1 MSESAQPKPPMSLDE
16 AATMLDDLLPR
27 VTKML
32 TAADIPTTICDQFER
47 LTETLTTTVQG
58 HANRFDALESEN
70 AALRD
75 TVTTIQT
82 RLDESTAQIETL
94 ESELV
99 DLRAEL
105 QQERETRAKEDA
117 EDRKRIHEVETQ
129 VEAAADDDTTAA
141 STDPDTEA
149 DAEGATPGG
158 QPPEVP
164 LEEAI
169 RVPEHLLKEHLTA
182 NQRRARFVAKDVA
195 EYTRSV
201 PAGRA
206 IRSSQL
212 RQVLSAGEDGQI
224 YTETV
229 SRVIRFLDDL
239 GGDAVTVTE
248 SRRGERVVVFT
259 EAFVERVQ
267 AYQSHAQQDNHT
279 VVTGHGVGG

>member
-16 AATMLDDLLPR
+16 AATVLDDLLPMF
-27 VTKML
+27 TKMAA
-32 TAADIPTTICDQFER
+32 AADIPTATCNQIER
-47 LTETLTTTVQG
+47 LTETLSTTVHG
-58 HANRFDALESEN
+58 HADRFDALEAEN
-70 AALRD
+70 DALKS

-82 RLDESTAQIETL
+82 RLDESTAQIERL
-94 ESELV
+94 ESQLAEV
-99 DLRAEL
+99 EAEL
-105 QQERETRAKEDA
+105 QQERETRAKEAA
-117 EDRKRIHEVETQ
+117 EDRKRVHEVETQ
-129 VEAAADDDTTAA
+129 VEEATDADTTASRTA
-141 STDPDTEA
+141 PDGESATD
-149 DAEGATPGG
+149 ATDHGV
-158 QPPEVP
+158 QPPETP
-164 LEEAI
+164 LEEVI
-169 RVPEHLLKEHLTA
+169 RVPEHLVEEHLTA

-229 SRVIRFLDDL
+229 SRVFRFLDDL
-239 GGDAVTVTE
+239 GGDAVAINE

-267 AYQSHAQQDNHT
+267 AYQSHAQQDDHT
-279 VVTGHGVGG
+279 VVTGHGVSG

>member
-1 MSESAQPKPPMSLDE
+1 MSLDE
-16 AATMLDDLLPR
+16 AATMLDDLLPKL
-27 VTKML
+27 TEML
-32 TAADIPTTICDQFER
+32 TAADIPTAVCDRFER
-47 LTETLTTTVQG
+47 LTETLIVTVQG
-58 HANRFDALESEN
+58 HADRFEELEAEN
-70 AALRD
+70 EDLKS

-82 RLDESTAQIETL
+82 RLDESTAHVETL
-94 ESELV
+94 ESELA

-105 QQERETRAKEDA
+105 QQERETRAKADA

-129 VEAAADDDTTAA
+129 VEEATDDDTTAA
-141 STDPDTEA
+141 STDPDRESDTEA
-149 DAEGATPGG
+149 TNPGVR
-158 QPPEVP
+158 PSEVP
-164 LEEAI
+164 LEEVI
-169 RVPEHLLKEHLTA
+169 RVPEHLVEEHLTA

-195 EYTRSV
+195 AYTRSV

-239 GGDAVTVTE
+239 GGDAVTVKE

-279 VVTGHGVGG
+279 VVTGHGVSG